1 MMVRW
6 RCKACGFETM
16 LLPELRGQ
24 KVRCPKCGA
33 VGEVPGDVVKREG
46 KLRSVGRSLQ
56 EQRPQRTAD
65 DKMQPQPSKKGLVM
79 AILILCAGV
88 VVAVLLYLAL

>member
-16 LLPELRGQ
+16 LLPEFRGQ

-33 VGEVPGDVVKREG
+33 VGEVPGDVVEREG
-46 KLRSVGRSLQ
+46 KLRSVERRFQ
-56 EQRPQRTAD
+56 KQRPQRTAD
-65 DKMQPQPSKKGLVM
+65 AKMQPQASKKGLVM
-79 AILILCAGV
+79 AILILCAGAA
-88 VVAVLLYLAL
+88 VALLLWLAL